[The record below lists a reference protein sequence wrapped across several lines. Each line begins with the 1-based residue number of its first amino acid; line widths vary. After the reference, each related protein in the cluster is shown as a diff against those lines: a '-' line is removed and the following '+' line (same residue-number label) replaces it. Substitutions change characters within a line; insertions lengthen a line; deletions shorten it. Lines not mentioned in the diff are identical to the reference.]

1 MPREDILR
9 PSRQRRRRK
18 SILKLNFFLLGI
30 FLFLGG
36 VVGFF
41 YIPKFRI
48 GEISIE
54 GANVLDKE
62 QLKEEIAGWLKG
74 KFFKIFPYN
83 NIFIFPQAGITAGLL
98 QKFPVLKKIS
108 FTRDFSRKLSVLVG
122 ERKAEAL
129 WCLNKTSTSPD
140 SGEPASTSASQGG
153 DSCAFVDENGFIF
166 QPAPSFSG
174 GIFLKFF
181 DEREKTSDIGEEM
194 ISASEFQ
201 KLLSFKEFLNQ
212 NNMDV
217 SQIVLKDN
225 GEYEV
230 NLKEG
235 WHILLNSKNEPNLS
249 FNNLKLILDSNIK
262 EKRPRLEY
270 VDLRF
275 GNKVFFKLK

>member
-9 PSRQRRRRK
+9 SSRQRRRRR
-18 SILKLNFFLLGI
+18 SILKLSLFLAGI

-36 VVGFF
+36 VVWFF
-41 YIPKFRI
+41 YMPKFRI
-48 GEISIE
+48 NEISVE
-54 GANVLDKE
+54 GANILDKE

-108 FTRDFSRKLSVLVG
+108 FTRDFSRKLSVLVE

-129 WCLNKTSTSPD
+129 WCLDKTSTSTD
-140 SGEPASTSASQGG
+140 SGD
-153 DSCAFVDENGFIF
+153 DSCAFVDEDGFIF

-174 GIFLKFF
+174 RIFLKFF
-181 DEREKTSDIGEEM
+181 DEREKISDIGEEM

-201 KLLSFKEFLNQ
+201 ELLSFKEFLNQ

-249 FNNLKLILDSNIK
+249 FNNLKLILDSNVK

-275 GNKVFFKLK
+275 GNKVFFKYK